1 MIFLKTILKKN
12 VIPIIFFTM
21 ELFFFIKYRNG
32 DKEMFFMV
40 WSFICIALILYGFF
54 NSTYSYTISQA
65 VGSESK
71 RYEEIS
77 SSYSEKIDK
86 ISSQGEKKR
95 RENTNGFIGIY
106 IIFLL
111 INIAGYV
118 VFMLR

>member
-1 MIFLKTILKKN
+1 
-12 VIPIIFFTM
+12 
-21 ELFFFIKYRNG
+21 
-32 DKEMFFMV
+32 MV
-40 WSFICIALILYGFF
+40 WSFICLALILYGFF